1 MPKVRPNGGII
12 RVKKDRNPIKPIL
25 SNLAL
30 NSEQVCN
37 QRRYTVVQ
45 DSSMVDTPGYFFSL
59 VSSLFGLRAIS
70 FRKK

>member
-25 SNLAL
+25 SNRAL

-37 QRRYTVVQ
+37 QRRYTVHDPSNNYKLNRVKILE
-45 DSSMVDTPGYFFSL
+45 SYNRREMLMKDTF
-59 VSSLFGLRAIS
+59 
-70 FRKK
+70 